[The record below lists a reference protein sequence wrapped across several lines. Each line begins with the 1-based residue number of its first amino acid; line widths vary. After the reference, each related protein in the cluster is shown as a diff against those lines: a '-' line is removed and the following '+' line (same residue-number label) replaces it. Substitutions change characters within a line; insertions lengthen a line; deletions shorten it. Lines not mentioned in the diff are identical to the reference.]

1 MKLPHFHYYAPKS
14 IEEAC
19 TLLGSHTAEAYPLA
33 GGTDLLV
40 KMKQRRLVP
49 RYIVNLKTIPSL
61 DYIRYDE
68 ADGLRIGALTT
79 IQTIKNSTVVKRNFR
94 VLNEAAGVESSVQ
107 IRNRATIAGNI
118 ANASPAA
125 DAPLALI
132 TIGARV
138 VLATADSRRD
148 LLLEDFYT
156 GPGKTRLSLGEL
168 ICEVYVPTPS
178 PGSGGAY
185 LKHAVRRNDIAIVSV
200 AVWLTLVDG
209 KCTDAHIGLGSV
221 APTALRAR
229 KAEDALRGR
238 AITDDVIKAAADA
251 ATKEAS
257 PIDDIRAYAQYR
269 ALALRAAVEH
279 TIIAAARDAKLGGI

>member
-1 MKLPHFHYYAPKS
+1 MKLPHFQHFAPKS
-14 IEEAC
+14 IEEAS
-19 TLLGSHTAEAYPLA
+19 TLLRRHGAEAYPLS

-49 RYIVNLKTIPSL
+49 GYLVNLKTIPGL

-125 DAPLALI
+125 DAPLALL
-132 TIGARV
+132 TLGARV
-138 VLATADSRRD
+138 ILATTDARRE
-148 LLLEDFYT
+148 LLLEDFCT
-156 GPGKTRLSLGEL
+156 GPGRTRLQPGEL
-168 ICEVYVPTPS
+168 ICEVHVPRPEA
-178 PGSGGAY
+178 GSGGAY

-209 KCTDAHIGLGSV
+209 RCTDAHIGLGSV
-221 APTALRAR
+221 APTAVRAR
-229 KAEDALRGR
+229 KAEETLKGQE
-238 AITDDVIKAAADA
+238 IIDDVIKAAAEA
-251 ATKEAS
+251 ATREAS

-269 ALALRAAVEH
+269 AMALRAAVEQ
-279 TIIAAARDAKLGGI
+279 TITAAARDAKLGGI